1 MTFFC
6 PVCWKEIQATD
17 RICPSC
23 GADISEYENKVFEE
37 KLINAL
43 RHTERETVQRVV
55 YILTRSLIELLI

>member
-6 PVCWKEIQATD
+6 PVCWKGIQATD

-23 GADISEYENKVFEE
+23 GVDISAYENKVFEE

-43 RHTERETVQRVV
+43 RHTERETVQRAV